1 MAMTDEGLET
11 VARWMGQRGYATGHG
26 DTIEDLLYELEG
38 QVAELTIKKLSEVLL
53 DKLRGPSE

>member
-11 VARWMGQRGYATGHG
+11 VARWMGARGYATGHG

-38 QVAELTIKKLSEVLL
+38 QVRELALKHPEMRWPN
-53 DKLRGPSE
+53 DPGQ